1 MLETTVTLPDGS
13 EKLLR
18 LEYDSSSIVPGVTAL
33 VVISCLSL
41 IAVVGLL
48 LAIAI
53 SAFNTRSSR
62 DQYLFVRT
70 HVAAYFLSLLLS
82 DIIQAV
88 GSIMN
93 VKWVQ
98 ERAVSVGDVCTIQGI
113 LKQTADVATAWWT
126 LVIAAHT
133 FCVLFLD
140 LKPNRIALLATFVGG
155 WAFIGATVI
164 LGPAALDT
172 TRHGPFFGIS
182 GYWCWIAPAYPTPR
196 IVLDYLFMFVA
207 AAFSFLLYTL
217 VFLRLRGNIVM
228 DRGRV
233 SFHRTGVSLGVSS
246 YRGQQLENRTS
257 SISKKM
263 LLYPVAYTIMI
274 LPIAASRFSSF
285 AGQDVP
291 FAVTMF
297 ADAVFLLSGV
307 VNVVLFGMTRRILPS
322 DSVNLVKW
330 IRRRSQPQSQSM
342 TGVSVTIELTR
353 DSFHHPSTA
362 GSSDE
367 TKEDAE
373 SRIGMGERKVGSM

>member
-41 IAVVGLL
+41 
-48 LAIAI
+48 IAI

-98 ERAVSVGDVCTIQGI
+98 ERAVSVGTSVPFKVFPNHPLLAYLQTDLLLLLCTGI

-228 DRGRV
+228 DCGRI

-246 YRGQQLENRTS
+246 YRGQQLEKS
-257 SISKKM
+257 
-263 LLYPVAYTIMI
+263 
-274 LPIAASRFSSF
+274 
-285 AGQDVP
+285 DVEY
-291 FAVTMF
+291 F
-297 ADAVFLLSGV
+297 
-307 VNVVLFGMTRRILPS
+307 
-322 DSVNLVKW
+322 
-330 IRRRSQPQSQSM
+330 
-342 TGVSVTIELTR
+342 
-353 DSFHHPSTA
+353 
-362 GSSDE
+362 
-367 TKEDAE
+367 
-373 SRIGMGERKVGSM
+373 